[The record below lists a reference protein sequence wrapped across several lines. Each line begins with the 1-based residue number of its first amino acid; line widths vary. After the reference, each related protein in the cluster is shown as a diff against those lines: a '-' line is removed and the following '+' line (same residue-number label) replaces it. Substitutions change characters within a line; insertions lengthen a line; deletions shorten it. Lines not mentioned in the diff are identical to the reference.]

1 MKAGFAACLVLL
13 ILSSAVRPQP
23 MTPVDTR
30 QPVALTAV
38 ERAWVLHSMRGHVD
52 ALHDIAAGVGSGDF
66 SKAEAAAFA
75 MSTDV
80 MKADSTRPG
89 TLRSKLP
96 PAWIA
101 MVLAMHHEFDGID
114 DALRAHESATA
125 LMARLGRVTGQCVA
139 CHGVYRIQA
148 QD

>member
-1 MKAGFAACLVLL
+1 MKTGFVACLVLL
-13 ILSSAVRPQP
+13 ILSSVVQAQSS
-23 MTPVDTR
+23 TPVDTR
-30 QPVALTAV
+30 QAIVLTTA
-38 ERAWVLHSMRGHVD
+38 ERAWVLQSMRGHVD
-52 ALHDIAAGVGSGDF
+52 ALRDITSGVGSGHF
-66 SKAEAAAFA
+66 TEAEAAAVA

-101 MVLAMHHEFDGID
+101 MVLAMHHEFDGVND
-114 DALRAHESATA
+114 GLRAHESATE
-125 LMARLGRVTGQCVA
+125 LMARLGRVTSQCAA
-139 CHGVYRIQA
+139 CHGVYRIQV